1 MFGDVNSVTLIG
13 NITNDL
19 TVRYSANGKAVMS
32 FGLATNRRYKMPN
45 TDEWKDEP
53 TFHNVVLFGNQAEF
67 LSQRGRKGTR
77 IYVTGRL
84 QTRNWQDKEG
94 KTNYKT
100 EIVVDRILLLDRYER
115 GPSSEIQKEDFSPVA
130 SDITSSTESSNS
142 KPTAKTSAS
151 KNNDNIID
159 PDDLP
164 F

>member
-19 TVRYSANGKAVMS
+19 TVRYTANGKPVIS
-32 FGLATNRRYKMPN
+32 FGLATNRRYKMP
-45 TDEWKDEP
+45 DSEEWKDEA
-53 TFHNVVLFGNQAEF
+53 TFHNIVLFGNQAEF
-67 LSQRGRKGTR
+67 LVKKARKGTR

-100 EIVVDRILLLDRYER
+100 EIIVDRILLLDRYER
-115 GPSSEIQKEDFSPVA
+115 GSSMTDQNFTGNTQEVPVDDAPKASPSK
-130 SDITSSTESSNS
+130 S
-142 KPTAKTSAS
+142 KKDDS
-151 KNNDNIID
+151 NIID